1 MHEISLTQSLLD
13 VVEEY
18 ARREGFSRVN
28 LLRLSFGRLSCL
40 DAGSLE
46 FAFAVQSRG
55 TKADGARLEFDIR
68 PAVVYCDDCGGEITL
83 AGSFE
88 LLCPRCGG
96 DRVRLTGG
104 TEELKLLEMD
114 VD

>member
-13 VVEEY
+13 IVEEY
-18 ARREGFSRVN
+18 ARREGFARVN
-28 LLRLSFGRLSCL
+28 ILKLSFGRLSCL
-40 DAGSLE
+40 DPDSLD

-55 TKADGARLEFDIR
+55 TKAEGARLEFDIR
-68 PAVVYCDDCGGEITL
+68 PAVVYCDDCGGEATL
-83 AGSFE
+83 PGPFE

-104 TEELKLLEMD
+104 TEELKLQEMD